1 MSKLRFLLRKP
12 STPDGIVPAPLRR
25 RTGASFDT
33 DWARRPSARAA
44 RKVLVN
50 GVMGPMVAGLATP
63 SVRGLDRLDDLEGPV
78 VFAANHHSHLDTP
91 LLLRTIPN
99 RFSDRLVVGA
109 AADYFFGNV
118 VSGAMAALALGAFP
132 VERTKVGRR
141 SADTAAELIDDGYSL
156 LLFPE
161 GGRSPDGW
169 GQDFRGGAAYL
180 ALRCGVPIVPIHIEG
195 TGRILPKGRSLPRS
209 ATTTVTFG
217 TPLSPNDDER
227 SQALT
232 TRLEAAVATL
242 ADEVT
247 NDWYT
252 AKRRAHDGTTPPLRG
267 PQTGAWRRIWA
278 LDADRPGRSRPSWPR
293 RS

>member
-1 MSKLRFLLRKP
+1 MSALRFLLRKP
-12 STPDGIVPAPLRR
+12 STPVGVVPAPVRR
-25 RTGASFDT
+25 LTGAGFDT
-33 DWARRPSARAA
+33 DWARRPSARVA

-50 GVMGPMVAGLATP
+50 GVMGPVIGGLATP
-63 SVRGLDRLDDLEGPV
+63 SVRGLDRLEDLEGPV

-91 LLLRTIPN
+91 LLLRTIPS

-118 VSGAMAALALGAFP
+118 VSGSLAALALGAFP
-132 VERTKVGRR
+132 VERTMVGRK
-141 SADTAAELIDDGYSL
+141 SADTAAELIADDFSL

-217 TPLSPNDDER
+217 TPIHPADGER

-232 TRLEAAVATL
+232 TRVESAVATL
-242 ADEVT
+242 ADEDT
-247 NDWYT
+247 NDWYS
-252 AKRRAHDGTTPPLRG
+252 AQRRAHEGSTPALRG

-278 LDADRPGRSRPSWPR
+278 LDASRPGRSRPTWPKKR
-293 RS
+293 